1 MFTTSLLPRRQLL
14 LRRIL
19 AEFTTDERGRF
30 LVVTGPHGV
39 NKEHFIREF
48 AAELG
53 EFEINYLL
61 KKKPRQKIVVVD
73 DIHLA
78 APEDIQRTLALVHTK
93 GLIVLSTAPHRISGA
108 TDVLALPPLT
118 VPETATLARQLVGH
132 CTPAT
137 AHRLNDAAG
146 GLPQLIRELLDA
158 NPIDHWS
165 VDSPTLTVPEHWVSS
180 MDVSDPVLREVARH
194 PYFEGCPLGN
204 LMADEQV
211 ENGTLSYDNGILRFR
226 RPEDRT
232 LVRAATP
239 PSQVT
244 FPLPWE
250 AEWEAT
256 EGSVDKHIEAG
267 NLPLARLHVE
277 ALPAEDAP
285 LQRAMLALYGGQS
298 FEADFKPSN
307 LAAFHG
313 LATWNPAALRGV
325 NPTFD
330 MMADALETGHYTLVE
345 APRDPAEKQIHNFIS
360 GWLALVYDD
369 PLSARRALSQPG
381 PSDLVGLWQSAFLA
395 RAHYVLGNFQ
405 EAASVVERGLAT
417 GDRTGASLLEP
428 VHLWTG
434 AQVAAMTGRSELAR
448 HYLQR
453 LTVPDDAFLMQKLS
467 ASMGRL
473 ITAAL
478 TSDTRTAALA
488 GDRMASIVYTTNTQ
502 QPGFWAWED
511 MYAISLIRSGRI
523 DAAAAVMDGIPDAT
537 IPSLRARNLVPQANI
552 EIQRGSTA
560 RGVKMLSEAVDLITS
575 VHLPAYEARIL
586 FEYGLVLR
594 RLGRRSQAAEM
605 FTRAEE
611 VFTAMGAVSLV
622 ARCQGERK
630 VAGMGGPRRSAQGLT
645 PQEEQITAL
654 VVDGCSNQEVA
665 RELSLSTKTVEY
677 HLTRVYKKF
686 GVSSRTELRE
696 SLKL

>member
-14 LRRIL
+14 LRRLL
-19 AEFTTDERGRF
+19 AEFTTDRRGRF

-48 AAELG
+48 ATKLG
-53 EFEINYLL
+53 EFEVNHRL
-61 KKKPRQKIVVVD
+61 KKKPRLGIVVVD

-78 APEDIQRTLALVHTK
+78 EREDIEKTLTLVHTK

-108 TDVLALPPLT
+108 TDLLALPPLT
-118 VPETATLARQLVGH
+118 VPETALLARQIVGH

-158 NPIDHWS
+158 APIDHWS
-165 VDSPTLTVPEHWVSS
+165 TERPSLTVPEHWVTDI
-180 MDVSDPVLREVARH
+180 DVKDAVLREVASH
-194 PYFEGCPLGN
+194 PFFDGCPVDDLDVD
-204 LMADEQV
+204 AHV
-211 ENGTLSYDNGILRFR
+211 EHGTLIHENGILRFHS
-226 RPEDRT
+226 PEVRT
-232 LVRAATP
+232 LVRASTP
-239 PSQVT
+239 PSKAQH
-244 FPLPWE
+244 PRE
-250 AEWEAT
+250 E
-256 EGSVDKHIEAG
+256 SVEKLIESG

-277 ALPAEDAP
+277 ALPHSQAAE
-285 LQRAMLALYGGQS
+285 QRAFLALYGGQS
-298 FEADFKPSN
+298 FEAQSDSPFY
-307 LAAFHG
+307 A
-313 LATWNPAALRGV
+313 LATWDPIALRGI

-330 MMADALETGHYTLVE
+330 MFADALDTGSYTK
-345 APRDPAEKQIHNFIS
+345 ANCPQDPAQQQIHNFIS

-369 PLSARRALSQPG
+369 PLNARRLLSRKG

-395 RAHYVLGNFQ
+395 RAHYVLGEFQ
-405 EAASVVERGLAT
+405 EASAVVERGLAT

-434 AQVAAMTGRSELAR
+434 AQVAAMSGRTELAN

-453 LTVPDDAFLMQKLS
+453 LTVPEDAFLIQKLS
-467 ASMGRL
+467 ASMGKL
-473 ITAAL
+473 ITASM
-478 TSDTRTAALA
+478 TSDTRTASLA
-488 GDRMASIVYTTNTQ
+488 GDRMASVVYTTNTQ

-511 MYAISLIRSGRI
+511 MYAISLIRTGRI
-523 DAAAAVMDGIPDAT
+523 DAAAAVMDGIPDST

-560 RGVKMLSEAVDLITS
+560 RGVKMLSEAVELIST
-575 VHLPAYEARIL
+575 VNMPAYEARIL

-594 RLGRRSQAAEM
+594 RMGRRSQAAEI

-611 VFTAMGAVSLV
+611 VFIAMGAVTLA
-622 ARCQGERK
+622 ARCHGEKK
-630 VAGMGGPRRSAQGLT
+630 VAGVGGARRSAQGLT

-654 VVDGCSNQEVA
+654 VVDGYSNQEVA
-665 RELSLSTKTVEY
+665 RELSLSAKTVEY
-677 HLTRVYKKF
+677 HLTRVYKKM
-686 GVSSRTELRE
+686 GVTSRAELRE
-696 SLKL
+696 LLKV